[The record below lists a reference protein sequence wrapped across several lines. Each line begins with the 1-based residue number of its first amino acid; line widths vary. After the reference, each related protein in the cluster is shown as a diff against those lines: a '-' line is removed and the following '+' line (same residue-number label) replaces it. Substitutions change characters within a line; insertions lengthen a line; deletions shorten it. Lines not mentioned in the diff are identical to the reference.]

1 MGLLSFLRQNAPF
14 LSAGAILTLCSSFG
28 QTFFIS
34 IFAGEIRADYGLSH
48 GAWGAIYA
56 VSTMASAGV
65 MLWAGTLTDR
75 FRVRALGPWMLGLLV
90 LACLAMALSPV
101 VATLALTIFLL
112 RFLGQ
117 GMMSHIAYVAMAR
130 WFVATR
136 GRAVALAA
144 LGFSVGEAI
153 LPVTFVAMMGV
164 IDWRWLWVVA
174 ALLPLAA
181 IPLIRHLLKLERT
194 PQSIAAEDPS
204 PGMGGRYWTR
214 AEALRHPLFW
224 LLVPALLGPPAFGTA
239 FFFQQV
245 HLAEVKGWAHVELV
259 AMFPFYTVTAIV
271 SLFGTGWLMDRVGAG
286 RLLPFYQLPLAGCF
300 VLTPLVAQ
308 PIWMIAPLILFGI
321 MQGSQNPIVTGFSAE
336 FYGSRHIGAI
346 KSAVTAIMVLGSAI
360 GPGLT
365 GWLIDLGIPFPA
377 QMWGI
382 AAYLIVTSVIVWFA
396 VNRARQAL
404 PAAA

>member
-1 MGLLSFLRQNAPF
+1 M
-14 LSAGAILTLCSSFG
+14 
-28 QTFFIS
+28 
-34 IFAGEIRADYGLSH
+34 E
-48 GAWGAIYA
+48 
-56 VSTMASAGV
+56 
-65 MLWAGTLTDR
+65 
-75 FRVRALGPWMLGLLV
+75 
-90 LACLAMALSPV
+90 
-101 VATLALTIFLL
+101 
-112 RFLGQ
+112 
-117 GMMSHIAYVAMAR
+117 
-130 WFVATR
+130 
-136 GRAVALAA
+136 
-144 LGFSVGEAI
+144 GEAI
-153 LPVTFVAMMGV
+153 LPVTFVALMGV

-300 VLTPLVAQ
+300 VLTPLVAE

>member
-1 MGLLSFLRQNAPF
+1 MRQNAPF

>member
-14 LSAGAILTLCSSFG
+14 LSAGAILTFCSSFG

-153 LPVTFVAMMGV
+153 LPVTFVALMGV

-271 SLFGTGWLMDRVGAG
+271 SLFGTGWLMDRVES
-286 RLLPFYQLPLAGCF
+286 LAFNG
-300 VLTPLVAQ
+300 
-308 PIWMIAPLILFGI
+308 
-321 MQGSQNPIVTGFSAE
+321 
-336 FYGSRHIGAI
+336 
-346 KSAVTAIMVLGSAI
+346 LG
-360 GPGLT
+360 
-365 GWLIDLGIPFPA
+365 
-377 QMWGI
+377 
-382 AAYLIVTSVIVWFA
+382 
-396 VNRARQAL
+396 
-404 PAAA
+404 

>member
-14 LSAGAILTLCSSFG
+14 LSAGAILTFCSSFG

-153 LPVTFVAMMGV
+153 LPVTFVALMGV

-300 VLTPLVAQ
+300 VLTPLVAE

>member
-153 LPVTFVAMMGV
+153 LPVTFVALMGV

-224 LLVPALLGPPAFGTA
+224 LLVSALLGPPAFGTA